1 MLDAHLVEVA
11 DDFIQQPDTLDTVS
25 TDGVLATKIP
35 ELGNWRKHDDNGV
48 VRLVVKILKHNETKQ
63 QFSTNSDLC
72 GR

>member
-35 ELGNWRKHDDNGV
+35 ELGN
-48 VRLVVKILKHNETKQ
+48 
-63 QFSTNSDLC
+63 
-72 GR
+72 